1 MAGKPKPMSQIKQLI
16 RLSLQGAGKKHI
28 ARTLG
33 ISRNTVKA
41 YLDKIALD
49 GEPAEALLA
58 LDEPVLLARLHAGDP
73 AYKDSRF
80 GVLADR
86 FDYFVRELSKVCVT
100 RKLLWQEYRERDPG
114 VYGYSQ
120 FFSHHAF
127 CNNRLYF

>member
-1 MAGKPKPMSQIKQLI
+1 MAGKPKAMSQIKQLI

-33 ISRNTVKA
+33 VSRTTVKA

-49 GEPAEALLA
+49 GIPAEELLA
-58 LDEPVLLARLHAGDP
+58 LDDPVLLARLHAGDP

-86 FDYFVRELSKVCVT
+86 FDYFVKELTKVGVT
-100 RKLLWQEYRERDPG
+100 RKLLWEEYRERHPQG
-114 VYGYSQ
+114 YGYSQ
-120 FFSHHAF
+120 RSEEHTSE
-127 CNNRLYF
+127 LQS